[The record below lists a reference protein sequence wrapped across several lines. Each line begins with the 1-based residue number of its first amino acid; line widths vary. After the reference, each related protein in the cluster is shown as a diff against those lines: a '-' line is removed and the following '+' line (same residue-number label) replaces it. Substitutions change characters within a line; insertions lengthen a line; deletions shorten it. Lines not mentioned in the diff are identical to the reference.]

1 MQPDAETLRELIS
14 QLDPENP
21 LGKKSENKVAMEVR
35 RQNAESRRLDK
46 QLKVTHEQIKALE
59 RLGKPVPERLRHFL
73 HHRERH
79 PGHISKFRAY

>member
-35 RQNAESRRLDK
+35 CQNAELRRLDK
-46 QLKVTHEQIKALE
+46 QLKETHEKIKALE
-59 RLGKPVPERLRHFL
+59 RLGKPVPERLRQFL
-73 HHRERH
+73 RH
-79 PGHISKFRAY
+79 CDPGHISKFRAY